1 MTGIGHDG
9 GKAGTGRLSPFWIP
23 SGMGAS
29 RKTCFTRLGFTL
41 VEVLVVLA
49 IVAIL
54 MGLVLPAARTFFQG
68 EQERGAREL
77 YSLIRAARVYAAT
90 YRVNT
95 AVVYDVADNVP
106 DTLIQPD
113 LDLIPNNPGNTVQ
126 VLRGAMMVYEL
137 PANREKYAGFYVP
150 VPGWDGFRPFIQG
163 YCVLLQAPPTNFS
176 APPETAV
183 GFYADRPDPEHPDQ
197 LRLEVKLPARLGL
210 RSVSVLTDPVAVEG
224 NANLSVWSTEQLE
237 GKDFPGH
244 CFDPTGKLLPPNA
257 GSTEQTERY
266 RIFFAP
272 MPDRPVSE
280 RVASLRA
287 DADPDNPAQ
296 VSLWL
301 QGGLSDAFTMIGVP
315 IEIYRS
321 TGRVEMGKL

>member
-1 MTGIGHDG
+1 MTGERR
-9 GKAGTGRLSPFWIP
+9 TGRLSPFRIL
-23 SGMGAS
+23 SGMES
-29 RKTCFTRLGFTL
+29 PRKTTSSRLGFTL

-54 MGLVLPAARTFFQG
+54 GALALPAARTFFQG

-106 DTLIQPD
+106 DTLILQD
-113 LDLIPNNPGNTVQ
+113 PNNPTGNTVQ

-137 PANREKYAGFYVP
+137 PASRDQYAGYHVP
-150 VPGWDGFRPFIQG
+150 VPGWEGFQPFMRG
-163 YCVLLQAPPTNFS
+163 YCVLLQAPPNHFS
-176 APPETAV
+176 APPESEV
-183 GFYADRPDPEHPDQ
+183 GFYAYRDPNPDDNIDD
-197 LRLEVKLPARLGL
+197 LKLLYNLPTRLGL
-210 RSVSVLTDPVAVEG
+210 RNEVDVIIDPVIIGG
-224 NANLSVWSTEQLE
+224 NADLSVFSTQPREDQY
-237 GKDFPGH
+237 DTFPGH
-244 CFDPTGKLLPPNA
+244 CFDPTGKLLPPD
-257 GSTEQTERY
+257 GSSGEQMERY

-272 MPDRPVSE
+272 MPDRPLSE
-280 RVASLRA
+280 RITSLRA

>member
-1 MTGIGHDG
+1 MKTRHIKPSETG
-9 GKAGTGRLSPFWIP
+9 
-23 SGMGAS
+23 
-29 RKTCFTRLGFTL
+29 GFTL
-41 VEVLVVLA
+41 VELMVVLA

-54 MGLVLPAARTFFQG
+54 TGLAIPAARTFFQG

-106 DTLIQPD
+106 DTLILQD
-113 LDLIPNNPGNTVQ
+113 PNNPTGNTVQ

-137 PANREKYAGFYVP
+137 PANRDQYAGFHVP
-150 VPGWDGFRPFIQG
+150 IPGWEGFRPFTRG
-163 YCVLLQAPPTNFS
+163 YCALLQAPPNNFS
-176 APPETAV
+176 APPESEA
-183 GFYADRPDPEHPDQ
+183 GFSSYEVDPDKPDQ
-197 LRLEVKLPARLGL
+197 LKPTGYLPTRLGL
-210 RSVSVLTDPVAVEG
+210 RHVKVLTDPVTVEG
-224 NANLSVWSTEQLE
+224 NANLSVWSTVPT
-237 GKDFPGH
+237 KDQYVFFPGH
-244 CFDPTGKLLPPNA
+244 CFDPTGKLLPPD
-257 GSTEQTERY
+257 GSSGEQMERY

-272 MPDRPVSE
+272 MPDRPPSE
-280 RVASLRA
+280 RITSLRA

-301 QGGLSDAFTMIGVP
+301 QGNLPDAFTMIGVP